1 MHFLNTI
8 LVCVRIMYHICTMML
23 LSRVSDNYFEGKK
36 KKVQTEPKEMITPA
50 LEKALTKQGN
60 ENLLNTLIVRLKLL
74 KV

>member
-1 MHFLNTI
+1 M
-8 LVCVRIMYHICTMML
+8 
-23 LSRVSDNYFEGKK
+23 SDNYFEGKK

-60 ENLLNTLIVRLKLL
+60 ENLLNTINIIVRIKLL

>member
-1 MHFLNTI
+1 
-8 LVCVRIMYHICTMML
+8 MML